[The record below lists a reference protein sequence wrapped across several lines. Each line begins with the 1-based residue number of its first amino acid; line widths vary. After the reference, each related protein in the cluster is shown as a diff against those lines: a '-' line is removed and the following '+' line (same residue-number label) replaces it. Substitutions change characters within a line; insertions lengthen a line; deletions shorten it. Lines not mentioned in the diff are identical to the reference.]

1 MSPAIGFIGLGNMGA
16 AMVRGLSGMEVWGTD
31 LNASNIQTLERECGL
46 KPAASPAELAGQCDY
61 LLLAVKPQ
69 HAEAVLKDLTPH
81 LGPHHCL
88 MSICAGL
95 TVKRLKKWTGKTC
108 PVVRY
113 MPNTPAMVNQ
123 GVFAL
128 CLDDEDLT
136 EAQKAFATEV
146 FAPLGTIFPMP
157 EKDFDAFTAVVGS
170 GPAYVFYWMEA
181 CIEAAVNLG
190 IARPQA
196 TQMVYGLFAGSTKLA
211 QESGKHVSVL
221 REMVTSPAGTTVKAL
236 VHMDRTAVRSSII
249 DAIGLSYVRSKELG
263 D

>member
-1 MSPAIGFIGLGNMGA
+1 MAPAIGFIGLGNMGA
-16 AMVRGLSGMEVWGTD
+16 AIVRGLRDLEVWGID
-31 LNASNIQTLERECGL
+31 LNAAHVQALKDDCGL
-46 KPAASPAELAGQCDY
+46 HPAASVAELADHCDY

-81 LGPHHCL
+81 LKPTHCL

-95 TVKRLKKWTGKTC
+95 TVKRLKKWTDKTC

-136 EAQKAFATEV
+136 DAQKTFAKELV
-146 FAPLGTIFPMP
+146 EPLGAVFPLP

-211 QESGKHVSVL
+211 QESDKHVSVL
-221 REMVTSPAGTTVKAL
+221 REMVTSPAGTTIKAL
-236 VHMDRTAVRSSII
+236 IHMD
-249 DAIGLSYVRSKELG
+249 
-263 D
+263 

>member
-1 MSPAIGFIGLGNMGA
+1 MAPTIGFIGLGNMGSA
-16 AMVRGLSGMEVWGTD
+16 IVRGLSGLEIWGTD
-31 LNASNIQTLERECGL
+31 LNPTAVQALADNCGL
-46 KPAASPAELAGQCDY
+46 KPASSLAELAEHCDY

-69 HAEAVLKDLTPH
+69 HAEAALRELTPH
-81 LGPHHCL
+81 LKPRHCL
-88 MSICAGL
+88 LSICAGL
-95 TVKRLKKWTGKTC
+95 TVKRLKEWSGAIC

-136 EAQKAFATEV
+136 GDQKAFATELV
-146 FAPLGTIFPMP
+146 QPLGTVFPLP
-157 EKDFDAFTAVVGS
+157 EKDFDAFTAVIGS
-170 GPAYVFYWMEA
+170 GPAYVFFWMEA

-211 QESGKHVSVL
+211 MESDKHVSLL
-221 REMVTSPAGTTVKAL
+221 REMVTSPAGTTIKAL
-236 VHMDRTAVRSSII
+236 VHMDRTAMRAAII
-249 DAIGLSYVRSKELG
+249 DAIELACERSKELG